1 MALDKETINN
11 IQKSADIVDIIGSYI
26 PLEKKGKNYF
36 GLCPFHDD
44 SNPSMS
50 VNKEKG
56 IYTCFVC
63 HATGNVFSFVKDY
76 ENVSFVEAVKIVA
89 DKIGIEVDAG
99 YKVISKYERFYEML
113 DFASKLYQNN
123 LKSEDGKLARD
134 YLKKRGL
141 NDEIINEFNIG
152 LAPSNYDTVT
162 KLLLS
167 KQYTETEL
175 INAGISNKGN
185 TLYDLFRNR
194 ITFPIHNA
202 SGRCV
207 GFSARI
213 FDNSNEAKYIN
224 TKETAIFKKGEILF
238 NYHRAINEAKKMKYL
253 LLVEGQMDAIRVYAS
268 GIKNVC
274 ATMGTALTNDH
285 IKLLKKLNVPII
297 LCMDNDSAGEKASI
311 LNGEALSKEIK
322 DIKVLRLS
330 GEKDPDE
337 YILKNGVDKFID
349 AINNAVTYFDFKLNV
364 LKNKRNLNKVD
375 DISKYINDVIS
386 ELNKSN
392 DDVLINLTIN
402 KLSEEYNI
410 DKNILLNKIIKV
422 EPVKV
427 SVVKK
432 SEKKK
437 LDKNKRLAGLLLYYM
452 MNETKYIEL
461 YNKELSYIPDELFLD
476 IANDILAFY
485 LKYNYINI
493 ADFIT
498 NEIDT
503 DYYEEVLNIID
514 EYMNEEI
521 NDADFI
527 GIINKMKIW
536 CDEIKIEE
544 LKMKL
549 KMSSDINEKL
559 KLTDEIASMK
569 KRMCNNEK
577 N

>member
-76 ENVSFVEAVKIVA
+76 ENVSFIEAVKIVA

-113 DFASKLYQNN
+113 EFASKLYQNN
-123 LKSEDGKLARD
+123 LKSESGTLARD

-167 KQYTETEL
+167 KEYTETEL

-202 SGRCV
+202 SGKCV

-224 TKETAIFKKGEILF
+224 TKETVIFKKGEILF
-238 NYHRAINEAKKMKYL
+238 NYHRAINEAKKMKKL
-253 LLVEGQMDAIRVYAS
+253 ILVEGQMDAIRVYS
-268 GIKNVC
+268 EGVKNIC
-274 ATMGTALTNDH
+274 ATMGTALTNEH
-285 IKLLKKLNVPII
+285 IKLLKKLNVEIV
-297 LCMDNDSAGEKASI
+297 LCFDNDNAGEKAT
-311 LNGEALSKEIK
+311 LAAGELLTKNGINIS
-322 DIKVLRLS
+322 VLRLS
-330 GEKDPDE
+330 GQKDPDE
-337 YILKNGVDKFID
+337 YILANGIDKYKEAVEH
-349 AINNAVTYFDFKLNV
+349 AITYFDFKLNI
-364 LKNKRNLNKVD
+364 LKKNKDFNKVD
-375 DISKYINDVIS
+375 DVSKYVNSVID
-386 ELNKSN
+386 ELNKTN
-392 DDVLINLTIN
+392 DSILIDLTIN
-402 KLSEEYNI
+402 KLSSEYGI
-410 DKNILLNKIIKV
+410 DKNVLLNKVIKV
-422 EPVKV
+422 EDTKQIVVTAKPR
-427 SVVKK
+427 VKK
-432 SEKKK
+432 EK
-437 LDKNKRLAGLLLYYM
+437 NIRLLELLLFYM
-452 MNETKYIEL
+452 INDIKYIKVFE
-461 YNKELSYIPDELFLD
+461 KELSYIDNEKYQNICDE
-476 IANDILAFY
+476 ILAFY

-493 ADFIT
+493 ADFISYSV
-498 NEIDT
+498 DK
-503 DYYEEVLNIID
+503 DYYETLLDIIDNNINEVLSDQDYLALID
-514 EYMNEEI
+514 KI
-521 NDADFI
+521 KTVNDEV
-527 GIINKMKIW
+527 KI
-536 CDEIKIEE
+536 
-544 LKMKL
+544 MKL
-549 KMSSDINEKL
+549 KDKLKNTSDINEKL
-559 KLTDEIASMK
+559 KINDEIAKLK
-569 KRMCNNEK
+569 KRDV
-577 N
+577 